1 MPADVKIFS
10 GRASRYLA
18 ERIAGSFG
26 QPLGDI
32 NIQTFKDGEFQPN
45 ILESVRGSYV
55 FFTQS
60 TFAPSDNL
68 MELLMMIDAAKRAS
82 AAKIIAV
89 LPYYGYARQDRKDR
103 PRVAIGAKLVAKML
117 AAAGA
122 KRIMTMDLHADQIQG
137 FFSFPIDHMFASSVF
152 LPYLEKQNIPNLT
165 IVAPDTGA
173 TKRANNYAK
182 FLNADLA
189 ICYKQRK
196 VANEVSEMTLIGE
209 VKGRNVIIMDDMID
223 TAGTMCKA
231 AEMIHERGALSV
243 SAMCSHGVLS
253 GPAYERIADSVLKE
267 LIITDSIPLKE
278 GKDTSKIKVLSVSKL
293 FADVIT
299 RVEKHESIS
308 THFVQ

>member
-1 MPADVKIFS
+1 MSNTILFS
-10 GRASRYLA
+10 GSAHKEFA
-18 ERIAGSFG
+18 QNVAKHFG
-26 QPLGDI
+26 CELG
-32 NIQTFKDGEFQPN
+32 NVKLQQFSDGEIQASY
-45 ILESVRGSYV
+45 EETVRGKEVYIIQPTYS
-55 FFTQS
+55 
-60 TFAPSDNL
+60 SDSI
-68 MELLMMIDAAKRAS
+68 MELMIMLDAAKRAS
-82 AAKIIAV
+82 ASKITAV

-122 KRIMTMDLHADQIQG
+122 NRIMTMDLHADQIQG

-152 LPYLEKQNIPNLT
+152 LPYLEAQNIDKLT

-182 FLNADLA
+182 YLNADLA

-231 AEMIHERGALSV
+231 AQMIADQGALSV
-243 SAMCSHGVLS
+243 SAMCSHAVLS
-253 GPAYERIADSVLKE
+253 GPAYERISGSILKE
-267 LIITDSIPLKE
+267 LIVTDSTPLKE
-278 GKDTSKIKVLSVSKL
+278 GKDISKIKVLSVAKL
-293 FADVIT
+293 FADVIKS
-299 RVEKHESIS
+299 VENHESIS
-308 THFVQ
+308 TQFIQ

>member
-1 MPADVKIFS
+1 MQI
-10 GRASRYLA
+10 R
-18 ERIAGSFG
+18 
-26 QPLGDI
+26 
-32 NIQTFKDGEFQPN
+32 FKD
-45 ILESVRGSYV
+45 
-55 FFTQS
+55 
-60 TFAPSDNL
+60 
-68 MELLMMIDAAKRAS
+68 
-82 AAKIIAV
+82 
-89 LPYYGYARQDRKDR
+89 
-103 PRVAIGAKLVAKML
+103 
-117 AAAGA
+117 
-122 KRIMTMDLHADQIQG
+122 
-137 FFSFPIDHMFASSVF
+137 FSLFPIDHMFASSVF
-152 LPYLEKQNIPNLT
+152 LPYLEEQKVPKLT

-182 FLNADLA
+182 YLNADLA

-278 GKDTSKIKVLSVSKL
+278 GKDTSKIKVLSVAKL

>member
-1 MPADVKIFS
+1 MSNTILFS
-10 GRASRYLA
+10 GSAHKEFA
-18 ERIAGSFG
+18 QNVAKHFG
-26 QPLGDI
+26 CELG
-32 NIQTFKDGEFQPN
+32 NVKLQQFSDGEIQASY
-45 ILESVRGSYV
+45 EETVRGKEVYIIQPTYS
-55 FFTQS
+55 
-60 TFAPSDNL
+60 SDSI
-68 MELLMMIDAAKRAS
+68 MELMIMLDAAKRAS
-82 AAKIIAV
+82 ANKITAV

-122 KRIMTMDLHADQIQG
+122 NRIMTMDLHADQIQG

-152 LPYLEKQNIPNLT
+152 LPYLEAQNIDKLT

-182 FLNADLA
+182 YLNADLA

-231 AEMIHERGALSV
+231 AQMIADQGALSV
-243 SAMCSHGVLS
+243 SAMCSHAVLS
-253 GPAYERIADSVLKE
+253 GPAYERISESILKE
-267 LIITDSIPLKE
+267 LIVTDSIPLKE
-278 GKDTSKIKVLSVSKL
+278 GKDTSKIKVLSVAKV
-293 FADVIT
+293 FANVINSG
-299 RVEKHESIS
+299 ENHESIS
-308 THFVQ
+308 TQFIQ

>member
-1 MPADVKIFS
+1 MSNTILFS
-10 GRASRYLA
+10 GSAHREFA
-18 ERIAGSFG
+18 EKIAAHRGME
-26 QPLGDI
+26 LG
-32 NIQTFKDGEFQPN
+32 NVKLQKFSDGEIQASY
-45 ILESVRGSYV
+45 EETVRGKEVYIIQPTIS
-55 FFTQS
+55 
-60 TFAPSDNL
+60 SDSL
-68 MELLMMIDAAKRAS
+68 MEVMIMIDAAKRAS
-82 AAKIIAV
+82 AEKIVAV

-152 LPYLEKQNIPNLT
+152 LPYLEEQNIPNLT

-182 FLNADLA
+182 YLNADLA

-209 VKGRNVIIMDDMID
+209 VEGRNVIIMDDMID

-231 AEMIHERGALSV
+231 AQMIADRGALSV

-267 LIITDSIPLKE
+267 LIITDSIPLKKGE
-278 GKDTSKIKVLSVSKL
+278 DTSKIKVLSVAKL